1 MGRHVAKRRQSGW
14 LLFGI
19 GAALVA
25 CAAAVIA
32 VLAGTG
38 EDKAPHAQS
47 ASAAS
52 GSASGSS
59 ACSATLHAVTASSF
73 APVLARIATT
83 VADGPKCVRLQITTA
98 DGQAAAG
105 VVAATGADVWL
116 PDDAS
121 WPNLPSGLHLDDRQ
135 SDVVATSPM
144 YLVTL
149 SGAGNTLPASAR
161 SWAGLGAELA
171 RQGRWRLVVRDP
183 ATSGDGMV
191 AAGVLASAVFKK
203 SGMLDSALDL
213 MRAQQVGRTITT
225 PTMAA
230 PTAPGEVGIVPEY
243 ALINAKQA
251 ARYSI
256 VAPTDSAALMRFSWL
271 PASTATADPG
281 KSAALLRL
289 HQALTGPN
297 AASILAAAG
306 LRSPKWPAP
315 QPRNSPV
322 EFPALPAT
330 PFPVIRQHF
339 LWHVLTTYQPAARRA
354 NMLIVVDISGSMADP
369 APGSQTPLI
378 ALVRDGVAQVN
389 SLLPDTSRL
398 GLWQFG
404 AALDPPRD
412 YQVLVPSGP
421 LTAVQRARISAV
433 GNALAARPTGTGLYD
448 TILAAYRSQQANFE
462 PGVPNELLIFT
473 DGVNEDDPQSITSD
487 QLKAGLAATD
497 PHRKVELGIFAFG
510 DRIPVGQLEAALAP
524 VKGQVQPLSN
534 ASDVMAAFVHAVS
547 GGLTE

>member
-1 MGRHVAKRRQSGW
+1 MARHVAERRRRSGW

-25 CAAAVIA
+25 CAVVVIA
-32 VLAGTG
+32 VLRGTDK
-38 EDKAPHAQS
+38 DKAPQAQS

-52 GSASGSS
+52 ASASS
-59 ACSATLHAVTASSF
+59 ACSATLHAVAASSF

-83 VADGPKCVRLQITTA
+83 VADGPNCVRLQITTA
-98 DGQAAAG
+98 DGQAAPR

-121 WPNLPSGLHLDDRQ
+121 WPNLPNGLHLDDRQ
-135 SDVVATSPM
+135 SDIVATSPM
-144 YLVTL
+144 YLLTL
-149 SGAGNTLPASAR
+149 SAAGNTLPTSAR

-183 ATSGDGMV
+183 ASSGDGMV
-191 AAGVLASAVFKK
+191 AAGVLASAVFNK
-203 SGMLDSALDL
+203 SGMLASALDL

-225 PTMAA
+225 PTTAA
-230 PTAPGEVGIVPEY
+230 PTAPGEVGVVPEY
-243 ALINAKQA
+243 ALMDAQQA
-251 ARYSI
+251 ARYLI
-256 VAPTDSAALMRFSWL
+256 VAPTDSTALMRFSWL
-271 PASTATADPG
+271 PVSTATADPG
-281 KSAALLRL
+281 KSAALVTL
-289 HQALTGPN
+289 HQALIGPK
-297 AASILAAAG
+297 AASVLASAG
-306 LRSPKWPAP
+306 LRGPKWPAP
-315 QPRNSPV
+315 QPRDSPV
-322 EFPALPAT
+322 VFPALPAK
-330 PFPVIRQHF
+330 PFPVVRQHF
-339 LWHVLTTYQPAARRA
+339 MWHVLTTYQPAARRA
-354 NMLIVVDISGSMADP
+354 NLLIVVDISGSMADP

-412 YQVLVPSGP
+412 YQVLVPTGP

-433 GNALAARPTGTGLYD
+433 GKALAARRTGTGLYD

-462 PGVPNELLIFT
+462 AGVPNEVLIFT

-487 QLKAGLAATD
+487 QLKAGLAAAD
-497 PHRKVELGIFAFG
+497 HHRKVELGIFAFG
-510 DRIPVGQLEAALAP
+510 DRIPVGPLEAALAP
-524 VKGQVQPLSN
+524 VNGQVQPLSN
-534 ASDVMAAFVHAVS
+534 AGDVMAAFVHAVS